1 METTEKN
8 QLNFVQETDSDVY
21 NIIKK
26 ELNRQQRGIEL
37 IASENFTSEAVMQA
51 QGSCLTNKYAEGLP
65 GKRYYGGCEFVDEV
79 EQLAIDRVIEL
90 FGCNFANVQPHS
102 GAQANVAVF
111 TALLQPGDTIM
122 GMDLSHGG
130 HLTHGSPVN
139 FSGKF
144 YNAVSYGIDKET
156 ERLDYDELEKI
167 ANEVKPKL
175 IIGGASAY
183 PRTIDFDRIGA
194 IAKSVGAYFMVDMA
208 HIAGLVASG
217 HHPSPFPSADVVTST
232 THKSLRGP
240 RGGIILTNNEDLAK
254 QFNKSVFP
262 GTQGGPLMHVI
273 AGKAIA
279 FKEALDPSFV
289 NYQQQVINNS
299 RALAAQF
306 IQHGFKVLTNG
317 SDNHLNLIDLRNK
330 NLTGKVAEKVLD
342 SIGITANK
350 NSVPFDTES
359 PFVTSGLRF
368 GTPAAT
374 TRGFK
379 EVEFEKIADIIALSL
394 SKTEDS
400 ATQLKAREM
409 VDTLCDAFPLYSNY

>member
-79 EQLAIDRVIEL
+79 EQLAIDRVKEL

-111 TALLQPGDTIM
+111 TALLEPGDTIM

-167 ANEVKPKL
+167 ANETKPKL

-183 PRTIDFDRIGA
+183 ARTIDFDRIGA

-394 SKTEDS
+394 SNTEDS